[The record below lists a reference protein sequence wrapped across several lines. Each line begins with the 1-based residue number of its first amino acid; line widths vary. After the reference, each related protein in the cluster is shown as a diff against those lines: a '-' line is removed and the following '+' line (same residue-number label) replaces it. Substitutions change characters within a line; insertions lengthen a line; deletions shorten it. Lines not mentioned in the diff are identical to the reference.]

1 MLDKTKSQWYPMRI
15 SYSNAS
21 RLIKLQEKLNEET
34 SVEETFVPMIYKQV
48 DMKME
53 LAPAIDNL
61 IFIRTKY
68 SDLSVIKENKSLYE
82 PLRYI
87 MHPVLEDGIIHS
99 EVLFVPD
106 GQMNDFKRVTAE
118 QNDRVVFLNNMEF
131 ACKPGTRVQ
140 ITEGAFAGVKGV
152 VKSFKKHLCVVI
164 PIKDVAAVA
173 ITNVP
178 KKHLLYLKG
187 EETDETA

>member
-1 MLDKTKSQWYPMRI
+1 
-15 SYSNAS
+15 
-21 RLIKLQEKLNEET
+21 
-34 SVEETFVPMIYKQV
+34 
-48 DMKME
+48 
-53 LAPAIDNL
+53 
-61 IFIRTKY
+61 
-68 SDLSVIKENKSLYE
+68 
-82 PLRYI
+82 
-87 MHPVLEDGIIHS
+87 
-99 EVLFVPD
+99 
-106 GQMNDFKRVTAE
+106 MNDFKRVTAE

-131 ACKPGTRVQ
+131 ACRPGTRVQ